1 MRNICHI
8 GQERRTALVTV
19 VTAATVF
26 VMIFT
31 IISTTFATIL
41 LFLRER
47 AWEQRLRRDR
57 GRGRGRILSRL
68 HTQCGAQHRAQS
80 HDPEIMTLRS

>member
-1 MRNICHI
+1 MRSICHV
-8 GQERRTALVTV
+8 GQERRTALGTV

-47 AWEQRLRRDR
+47 AWEQRLKRDR

-68 HTQCGAQHRAQS
+68 HAQLRAGCGARS
-80 HDPEIMTLRS
+80 HDPEIMA